1 MQRDGVEPA
10 LDAGL
15 PVKVVEVHPGPRVR
29 VAGHS
34 PEDDPRV
41 RVLRLDRVVRDPNEL
56 RVSVRRRSRWKRLPE
71 VLLVPNLPGG
81 DRADGSA
88 GEQAPITRLPE
99 LASGTVPI
107 DRGRHESS
115 PAVPGR

>member
-1 MQRDGVEPA
+1 MQRNGIEPA

-15 PVKVVEVHPGPRVR
+15 PVKAVEVHPGARVH

-41 RVLRLDRVVRDPNEL
+41 RVLRVDRVVRDPDEL
-56 RVSVRRRSRWKRLPE
+56 RVSTRRRSRWKRLHE

-88 GEQAPITRLPE
+88 GEQTLVTRRPE
-99 LASGTVPI
+99 LAAG
-107 DRGRHESS
+107 
-115 PAVPGR
+115 AV